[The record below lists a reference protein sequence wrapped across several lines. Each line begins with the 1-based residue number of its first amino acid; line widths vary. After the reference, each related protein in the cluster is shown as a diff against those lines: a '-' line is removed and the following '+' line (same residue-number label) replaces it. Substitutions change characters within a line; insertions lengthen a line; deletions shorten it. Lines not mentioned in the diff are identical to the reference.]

1 MIMLM
6 VIIIIVVLIVLTL
19 VTVLDNFLVKKE
31 QEYKNKQ
38 LQELKTCIYKA
49 NDLDWCY
56 NLQR

>member
-1 MIMLM
+1 MLM